1 MMYEIDAEEE
11 YNSFWK
17 SVVENNDGTINMEQ
31 LKKELADYS
40 LLMKNMSELFCLITG
55 GRISKQNTMAY
66 VIASIYDDELQ
77 ASYDDGYKNGR
88 NK

>member
-1 MMYEIDAEEE
+1 MYEIDAEEE